1 MCPQPQVPLLIC
13 KRADT
18 RYRQTAV
25 KRPREFIAVCV
36 VDCPHFY
43 VCSFMPFVS
52 YARQLEKKG
61 RMKLVYLMMQ
71 EECVLVTSYAP
82 VGIHL

>member
-1 MCPQPQVPLLIC
+1 M
-13 KRADT
+13 
-18 RYRQTAV
+18 
-25 KRPREFIAVCV
+25 
-36 VDCPHFY
+36 H
-43 VCSFMPFVS
+43 FVS

-71 EECVLVTSYAP
+71 EECVRITSYAP